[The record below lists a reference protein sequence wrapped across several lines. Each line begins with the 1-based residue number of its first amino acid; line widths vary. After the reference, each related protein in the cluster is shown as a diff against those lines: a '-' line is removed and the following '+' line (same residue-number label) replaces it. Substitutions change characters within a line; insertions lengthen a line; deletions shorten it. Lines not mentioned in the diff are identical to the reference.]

1 MVFGAEFTE
10 TSSGGTMK
18 RNYLAVPT
26 LAALLLLGCGGP
38 NRHNSGANTGSES
51 GTVPGGTSQMDT
63 MSMPADTGAMRT
75 DTGMSSGMSSDTGTA
90 HTGTAHSGTG
100 SRDSAKANQT
110 KSGVTNTKTGKST
123 LGPGV
128 TRTRPDQNEPVT
140 SKGDVVDSSAQ
151 PNPTS
156 GDSSASR

>member
-1 MVFGAEFTE
+1 
-10 TSSGGTMK
+10 MK
-18 RNYLAVPT
+18 RNYLAVPS

-38 NRHNSGANTGSES
+38 NRNNPGANAGSES
-51 GTVPGGTSQMDT
+51 GTVPGTSQMDT

-75 DTGMSSGMSSDTGTA
+75 DTGMSSGMSSDTAASHTGTA
-90 HTGTAHSGTG
+90 HTGTS
-100 SRDSAKANQT
+100 SRDSAKGNQT

-123 LGPGV
+123 LGPGA
-128 TRTRPDQNEPVT
+128 TQTRPDQNQPVT

-156 GDSSASR
+156 GDSSTSR

>member
-1 MVFGAEFTE
+1 
-10 TSSGGTMK
+10 MK
-18 RNYLAVPT
+18 RNYFAAPS

-38 NRHNSGANTGSES
+38 NRHDTGANTGSES

-90 HTGTAHSGTG
+90 HTGSV

-110 KSGVTNTKTGKST
+110 KSGVTDTKSGKST

-128 TRTRPDQNEPVT
+128 TRTRPDQNQPVT

>member
-1 MVFGAEFTE
+1 
-10 TSSGGTMK
+10 MK
-18 RNYLAVPT
+18 RNYLAVPS

-38 NRHNSGANTGSES
+38 NRHDTGANTGSES

-75 DTGMSSGMSSDTGTA
+75 DTGMSSGMSSDTGTS
-90 HTGTAHSGTG
+90 HTGTA

-110 KSGVTNTKTGKST
+110 KSGVTDTKSGKST

-128 TRTRPDQNEPVT
+128 TQTRPDQNQPVT